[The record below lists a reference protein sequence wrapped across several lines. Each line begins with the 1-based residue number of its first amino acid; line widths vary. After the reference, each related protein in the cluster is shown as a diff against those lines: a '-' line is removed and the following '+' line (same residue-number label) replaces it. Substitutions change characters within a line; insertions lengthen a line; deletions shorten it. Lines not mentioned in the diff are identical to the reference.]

1 MFGYVKAYKP
11 ELKIKDYETY
21 RGVYCSLC
29 NQLGKQYGL
38 WSRFTLS
45 YDLTFLAVL
54 RMAVQTPCVS
64 FEKARCP
71 FNPAKKCAKVC
82 GDRETLDFSAAVS
95 MLLFYFKVEDNI
107 SDSGFF
113 KRFAYRLIYPLAK
126 SGYKRAYKKYPD
138 IADFIAQAMQKQ
150 GEVEREKTQSIDL
163 AADSTAKA
171 LAAIF
176 KFGVTDEK
184 QALVLD
190 RLGYCVGRWVYLT
203 DAFDDLEK
211 DAESGDYNPFAYKY
225 DLYGCDSQKIKQLK
239 PQIKKELEVTANEAQ
254 KAFELLDINRFEDI
268 LVNILYDGMEQ
279 TVTNVSKDGAKS

>member
-1 MFGYVKAYKP
+1 MFGYVKACKP

-54 RMAVQTPCVS
+54 RMAVQTPCVR

-71 FNPAKKCAKVC
+71 FNPAKKCTRVC
-82 GDRETLDFSAAVS
+82 GDREALEYSAAVS

-113 KRFAYRLIYPLAK
+113 KRLGCRLIYPLAK
-126 SGYKRAYKKYPD
+126 RGYKRAYKKYPE
-138 IADFIAQAMQKQ
+138 IADFIAQAMKKQ
-150 GEVEREKTQSIDL
+150 SEVEKEKTQSVDL

-171 LAAIF
+171 LAATF
-176 KFGVTDEK
+176 KFGVADET
-184 QALVLD
+184 QSLVLD

-211 DAESGDYNPFAYKY
+211 DVKSGDYNPFAYKFN
-225 DLYGCDSQKIKQLK
+225 LYGCDTEQIKKLK
-239 PQIKKELEVTANEAQ
+239 PQIKKELEITANEAQ
-254 KAFELLDINRFEDI
+254 KAFELLDINRFGDI
-268 LVNILYDGMEQ
+268 LANILYDGMEQ